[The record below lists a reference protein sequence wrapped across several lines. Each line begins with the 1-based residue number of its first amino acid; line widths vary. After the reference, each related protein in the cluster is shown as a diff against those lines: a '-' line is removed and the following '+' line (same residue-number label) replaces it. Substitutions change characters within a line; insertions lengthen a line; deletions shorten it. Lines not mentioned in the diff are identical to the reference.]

1 MPAFPTNGP
10 DRIAA
15 LDAQARAILGVF
27 ATRGYARHEPSVLQP
42 ADIFL
47 DRSGEEIR
55 RRTFELTDP
64 SGRELCLRP
73 DLTIPICRGQVESGD
88 PYPARLCYNGL
99 AFRHQPSEPQR
110 PTQFYQAGAE
120 LLGLEDR
127 AAAETE
133 IMTLTVDAVRAA
145 GLDGFEMKIGD
156 LGLFSTLVD
165 ALDVPV
171 QWRGRLKR
179 HFWRAG
185 YFEALLQRLTAGAAN
200 DAQRLLAHLGGLAPG
215 EARSAVEGL
224 LDMVGEA
231 PLGARTREEI
241 VERLIEQ
248 AADAAALRLDPGV
261 ARIIT
266 DMLAVSGP
274 APEALAQIRTL
285 TKSADTTL
293 QAPLAAMEARL
304 AALQSLGIDPA
315 HVSFAARFGRNMEY
329 YTGFV
334 FELWARDAEGPVQV
348 AGGGRYDGL
357 LEALGA
363 GRAIPAI
370 GCALRTE
377 RVLAARDALGG
388 A

>member
-1 MPAFPTNGP
+1 MAAFPVLDPGQ
-10 DRIAA
+10 IAA
-15 LDAQARAILGVF
+15 LDEQAGAILGVF
-27 ATRGYARHEPSVLQP
+27 AKAGYVRHEPAILQP

-73 DLTIPICRGQVESGD
+73 DLTIPTCRWQVESGSA
-88 PYPARLCYNGL
+88 YPARLCYNGL
-99 AFRHQPSEPQR
+99 AFRHQPSEPHR
-110 PTQFYQAGAE
+110 PTQFYQAGIE

-127 AAAETE
+127 AGADVET
-133 IMTLTVDAVRAA
+133 MRLTVEAVRAA
-145 GLDGFEMKIGD
+145 GLRELSMKIGD
-156 LGLFSTLVD
+156 LGLFAALID
-165 ALDVPV
+165 GLDVPV

-185 YFEALLQRLTAGAAN
+185 YFEALLQRMTSGAAN
-200 DAQRLLAHLGGLAPG
+200 DSQRLLAHLGGLAPH
-215 EARSAVEGL
+215 EARKAVEGL

-231 PLGARTREEI
+231 PLGARSREEI

-248 AADAAALRLDPGV
+248 AADAAALRLDPAA
-261 ARIIT
+261 ARAISQ
-266 DMLAVSGP
+266 MLEISGP
-274 APEALAQIRTL
+274 APEALEKIRIL
-285 TKSADTTL
+285 TKSSALD
-293 QAPLAAMEARL
+293 APLAAMQARL
-304 AALQSLGIDPA
+304 DALPALGIEPS
-315 HVSFAARFGRNMEY
+315 HVRFAARFGRNMEY

-334 FELWARDAEGPVQV
+334 FELWSRDAEGPVQV

-370 GCALRTE
+370 GSAIRTE
-377 RVLAARDALGG
+377 RVLAARRERG

>member
-1 MPAFPTNGP
+1 VPAFPNHGP
-10 DRIAA
+10 DLVAA
-15 LDAQARAILGVF
+15 LDAQAETILGVF
-27 ATRGYARHEPSVLQP
+27 AKGGYTRHEPSVLQP

-73 DLTIPICRGQVESGD
+73 DLTIPICKWQVESGE
-88 PYPARLCYNGL
+88 PYPARLCYHGL
-99 AFRHQPSEPQR
+99 AFRHQPSEPHR
-110 PTQFYQAGAE
+110 PTQFYQAGIE

-127 AAAETE
+127 AAAELE
-133 IMTLTVDAVRAA
+133 TLRLTIEAVRAA
-145 GLDGFEMKIGD
+145 GLDDLEVKIGD
-156 LGLFSTLVD
+156 LGLFSAFVD
-165 ALDVPV
+165 GLDVPV

-185 YFEALLQRLTAGAAN
+185 YFEALLKRMTSGAAN
-200 DAQRLLAHLGGLAPG
+200 DSQRLLAHLGGLPPA
-215 EARSAVEGL
+215 EARKAVEGL
-224 LDMVGEA
+224 IDMVGEA

-241 VERLIEQ
+241 AERLIEQ
-248 AADAAALRLDPGV
+248 AADAAALRLDPHV
-261 ARIIT
+261 AEAIAA
-266 DMLAVSGP
+266 MLAVSGP
-274 APEALAQIRTL
+274 APEALAKIRTL
-285 TKSADTTL
+285 MKSD
-293 QAPLAAMEARL
+293 APLRAMESRL
-304 AALQSLGIDPA
+304 ACLAGLGIAPER
-315 HVSFAARFGRNMEY
+315 VSFAARFGRNMEY

-334 FELWARDAEGPVQV
+334 FELWSRDVEGRVQV

-370 GCALRTE
+370 GSAIRTE
-377 RVLAARDALGG
+377 RVLAARRAQGK

>member
-1 MPAFPTNGP
+1 MAAFPNQGP
-10 DRIAA
+10 DLIAA
-15 LDAQARAILGVF
+15 LDAQADAILGVF
-27 ATRGYARHEPSVLQP
+27 AKAGYARHEPSVLQP

-73 DLTIPICRGQVESGD
+73 DLTIPTCKWQVESGNA
-88 PYPARLCYNGL
+88 YPARLCYHGL
-99 AFRHQPSEPQR
+99 AFRHQPSEPHR
-110 PTQFYQAGAE
+110 PTQFWQAGIE

-127 AAAETE
+127 ASADVET
-133 IMTLTVDAVRAA
+133 MRLTVEAVRAA
-145 GLDGFEMKIGD
+145 GLDALDMKIGD
-156 LGLFSTLVD
+156 LGLFSALVD
-165 ALDVPV
+165 GLDVPV

-185 YFEALLQRLTAGAAN
+185 YFEALLQRMTLGAAN
-200 DAQRLLAHLGGLAPG
+200 DSQRLLAHLGGLAPA
-215 EARSAVEGL
+215 EARKAVEGL

-231 PLGARTREEI
+231 PLGARTHEEI

-248 AADAAALRLDPGV
+248 AADAAALRLDPEV

-266 DMLAVSGP
+266 EMLGVSGP
-274 APEALAQIRTL
+274 APEALAKIRAL
-285 TKSADTTL
+285 TKSAALDAPL
-293 QAPLAAMEARL
+293 QAMAARL
-304 AALQSLGIDPA
+304 DALASLGIDPA
-315 HVSFAARFGRNMEY
+315 RVAFAARFGRNMEY

-334 FELWARDAEGPVQV
+334 FELWSRDAEGRVQV

-363 GRAIPAI
+363 GRAVPAI
-370 GCALRTE
+370 GSAIRTE
-377 RVLAARDALGG
+377 RVLAARRAQER
-388 A
+388 AP